1 MQASKDSHRFNSYPR
16 RTRCLPLPLKTVP
29 AKYCITSVQHEKYLG
44 DDQAGGV
51 LSPYPIVLLDTP
63 ILPPKFTVTK
73 SNEINTYTITV
84 NENMVH
90 NLDDRVI
97 SYNDESTTEW
107 VIIFRQ
113 HERAYTIERKVESS
127 LAWTAPELEPDRPSN
142 PLQILLKPLVCTYSI
157 PPQFLPSQLFKFES

>member
-1 MQASKDSHRFNSYPR
+1 MSPTPTQNSSSEYR
-16 RTRCLPLPLKTVP
+16 
-29 AKYCITSVQHEKYLG
+29 ITSVQHEKYLG

-51 LSPYPIVLLDTP
+51 LPPYPIVLLDTL

-90 NLDDRVI
+90 DLDDRVV

-107 VIIFRQ
+107 VIIFRR
-113 HERAYTIERKVESS
+113 HERAYTVERKVESG